1 MLGSE
6 IMNNLEEIEKSLIKK
21 FRKELWSEFTRSIR
35 DYKLIEE
42 NDKIAVCV
50 SGGKDSFLMAKLIQ
64 ELIKHGKVK
73 FEAIYMLM
81 DPGYNKENMDLILKN
96 AELLDVPLTI
106 FKTDIFDAVASL
118 EEGNPCYLCAR
129 MRRGHL
135 YNKAKEL
142 GCNKIALAHHFD
154 DVIETILLNMFYGGE
169 YKTMLPKLHSKN
181 FEGIDLIRPMYYIK
195 ESSVLA
201 WMKYNDLKFINC
213 ACRFTEMCS
222 IEENASN
229 SKRLEMKKILSE
241 LRKINPNVDHN
252 IFKSSDNVNINAILG
267 YKDENKKHSFL
278 DEF

>member
-1 MLGSE
+1 
-6 IMNNLEEIEKSLIKK
+6 MNNLEEIEKSLIKK